1 MPFLYSELYY
11 VLLFISGVTNA
22 ATKHNCLITEYKPHA
37 DKLHVKRCL
46 IPNKVVV
53 LKLLRRRR
61 VNLIIL
67 FMTFIPI
74 KVKVLDSNLILNE
87 TEKKLFIS
95 VLNLF
100 IFKSNNCMDVI
111 V

>member
-53 LKLLRRRR
+53 FKTAQKTTCQP
-61 VNLIIL
+61 NN
-67 FMTFIPI
+67 FIY
-74 KVKVLDSNLILNE
+74 
-87 TEKKLFIS
+87 
-95 VLNLF
+95 
-100 IFKSNNCMDVI
+100 DVYTY
-111 V
+111 